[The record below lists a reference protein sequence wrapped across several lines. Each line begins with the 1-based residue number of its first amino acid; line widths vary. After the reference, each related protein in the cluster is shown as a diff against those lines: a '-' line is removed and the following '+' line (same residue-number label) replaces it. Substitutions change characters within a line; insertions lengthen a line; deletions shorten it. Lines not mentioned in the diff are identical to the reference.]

1 MREPQR
7 DGEHERRSNGP
18 VVLTEADE
26 LKSNLSVGVE
36 PMRDELSSGGKPDV
50 RYHTSSH
57 RLPHWSHKCC
67 QMSNTDERRP

>member
-1 MREPQR
+1 MREPRR

-36 PMRDELSSGGKPDV
+36 PMRDELS
-50 RYHTSSH
+50 T
-57 RLPHWSHKCC
+57 
-67 QMSNTDERRP
+67 